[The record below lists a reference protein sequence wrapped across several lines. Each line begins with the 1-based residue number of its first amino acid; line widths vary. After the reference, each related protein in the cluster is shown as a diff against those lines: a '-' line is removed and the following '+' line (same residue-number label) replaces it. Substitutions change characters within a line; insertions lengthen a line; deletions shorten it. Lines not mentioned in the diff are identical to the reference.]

1 MDLLDLVKSQL
12 SDQLID
18 GLSSQVGIGNREQ
31 TQNATLAAATTLIN
45 ALSRNAAT
53 QDGASALSGALNR
66 DHDGSILNDLAG
78 MLLNQGQNNNANT
91 QSSMLNG
98 AGILKHV
105 LGGKQNDVIGLIAK
119 MAGLDQNASASILT
133 KIAPLVMGVLGQ
145 QQRQQSLDPSG
156 LADLL
161 SQNKRTIQQK
171 DTSMGIFE
179 KILDQDGDGSI
190 ADDAANIGMKLL
202 GGLFKK

>member
-12 SDQLID
+12 SEQLIE
-18 GLSSQVGIGNREQ
+18 GLASQVGIGNKEQ
-31 TQNATLAAATTLIN
+31 TQNATLAAASTLIN
-45 ALSRNAAT
+45 ALSRNAST
-53 QDGASALSGALNR
+53 ETGASALSGALER

-78 MLLNQGQNNNANT
+78 LLLNQGQST
-91 QSSMLNG
+91 QAAQPSMLNG

-105 LGGKQNDVIGLIAK
+105 LGGKQNDVISMIAK
-119 MAGLDQNASASILT
+119 MAGLDQNASASLLT

-145 QQRQQSLDPSG
+145 QQKQQSLDPSG
-156 LADLL
+156 LAALL
-161 SQNKRTIQQK
+161 NQNREQIQKK
-171 DTSMGIFE
+171 DAGMSIFE

-190 ADDAANIGMKLL
+190 ADDAANIGMKIL

>member
-12 SDQLID
+12 SEQLID
-18 GLSSQVGIGNREQ
+18 GLTSQVGIGNKEQ
-31 TQNATLAAATTLIN
+31 TQNATLAAASTLIN
-45 ALSRNAAT
+45 ALSRNAST
-53 QDGASALSGALNR
+53 ENGASALSSALER

-78 MLLNQGQNNNANT
+78 MLLNQGSQTA
-91 QSSMLNG
+91 QPSMLNG

-105 LGGKQNDVIGLIAK
+105 LGGKQNDVISLIAK

-145 QQRQQSLDPSG
+145 QKKQQSLNPSG
-156 LADLL
+156 LAALL
-161 SQNKRTIQQK
+161 NQNRVQIQEK
-171 DTSMGIFE
+171 DENMSIFE
-179 KILDQDGDGSI
+179 RILDQDGDGSI
-190 ADDAANIGMKLL
+190 ADDAASIGMKIL

>member
-12 SDQLID
+12 SDQLIE
-18 GLSSQVGIGNREQ
+18 GLASQVGIGNKEQ
-31 TQNATLAAATTLIN
+31 TQNATLAAASTLIN
-45 ALSRNAAT
+45 ALSRNAST
-53 QDGASALSGALNR
+53 ETGASALSGALNR

-78 MLLNQGQNNNANT
+78 LLLNQGQST
-91 QSSMLNG
+91 QAAQPSMLNG

-105 LGGKQNDVIGLIAK
+105 LGGKQNDVVSMIAK
-119 MAGLDQNASASILT
+119 MAGLDQNASASLLT

-145 QQRQQSLDPSG
+145 QQKQQSLDPSG
-156 LADLL
+156 LAALL
-161 SQNKRTIQQK
+161 NQNREQIQKK
-171 DTSMGIFE
+171 DAGMSIFE

-190 ADDAANIGMKLL
+190 ADDAANIGMKIL